1 MENLQSQIKQLH
13 QSLIDNFKIIRSEND
28 DIFNRLEKIEKSL
41 DKDKEDHTKAK
52 TFRKSDKEKIVRKT
66 GVKENNNKVDK
77 KKIPKAKVQ
86 KTEKKK
92 KKSKITKIE
101 TDDSTKE
108 ESNEEEELDENQDI
122 VQLYDESSINLAAE
136 ETLEEN
142 DQCLDDGKRHDV
154 EVKILP
160 EKVFEGFCF
169 RPITGWKNPD
179 GAYEISKEIIEF
191 NHKLVNI
198 DLLILRGWWLTND
211 H

>member
-28 DIFNRLEKIEKSL
+28 EIFNRLEKIEKSL

-52 TFRKSDKEKIVRKT
+52 NFRESDKEKIVGKT
-66 GVKENNNKVDK
+66 GVKENNNKVEK

-198 DLLILRGWWLTND
+198 DNIIPVTESDGV
-211 H
+211 